1 MICHL
6 TTGLS
11 QCICLHCRIRVLWWK
26 GYLAAAWQLGSVV
39 TSGWRKTN
47 TVVACCWCHIKGR
60 LHIQN
65 HIKVCVKT
73 PTQLV
78 PKIHERSFLFKINM
92 AFVDPSGHSQEQ
104 RDSFGHGLYKYICDY
119 TNIKSKQTH
128 HSWWRDEQLNIKMQR
143 MTWAYKVNWWHRA
156 PTNPVKDSAK
166 KKDNGWSQE
175 LVWNLRTNTAPT
187 V

>member
-47 TVVACCWCHIKGR
+47 TVVACCWCHIKRR
-60 LHIQN
+60 LQVQN

-128 HSWWRDEQLNIKMQR
+128 HSWWRGVTDHKDAENDPGIQSELVTQSS
-143 MTWAYKVNWWHRA
+143 HE
-156 PTNPVKDSAK
+156 DSAK

-175 LVWNLRTNTAPT
+175 LVWNPRTNTAVT